1 MKSYPKNFQTVVDY
15 LNDLGVNV
23 MIDCVTYCIKTEDE
37 ISICIHHNYN
47 LEKNGLI
54 ALLHEAG
61 HVLQKDE
68 TWGPNHYK
76 NIDDME
82 KPKEYNMYQFINE
95 LDAWQRG
102 WEIQK
107 SLNLNIDKTQYQ
119 KQQREALLTY
129 YV

>member
-37 ISICIHHNYN
+37 TSICIHHNYN

-61 HVLQKDE
+61 HVLQNDE

-95 LDAWQRG
+95 LDAWNRG

>member
-1 MKSYPKNFQTVVDY
+1 MKSYPKKFQILVDY

-23 MIDCVTYCIKTEDE
+23 TIDCVTYCIKTEDE
-37 ISICIHHNYN
+37 TSICIHHNYN

-61 HVLQKDE
+61 HVLQNDE

-82 KPKEYNMYQFINE
+82 KPKEYNMYQFMNE
-95 LDAWQRG
+95 LDAWNRG
-102 WEIQK
+102 EELIK
-107 SLNLNIDKTQYQ
+107 LLDLNVDTKRFH
-119 KQQREALLTY
+119 QQREEALLTY
-129 YV
+129 FV

>member
-1 MKSYPKNFQTVVDY
+1 MKSYPKNFQILVDY

-23 MIDCVTYCIKTEDE
+23 MIDCVTYYIKTEDE
-37 ISICIHHNYN
+37 KSICIHHNYN

-61 HVLQKDE
+61 HVLQNDE
-68 TWGPNHYK
+68 TWGPDHYK
-76 NIDDME
+76 HIDDME

>member
-1 MKSYPKNFQTVVDY
+1 MKYYTKNFQTVVDY

-37 ISICIHHNYN
+37 ISICILHNYN

-61 HVLQKDE
+61 HVLQNDE

-95 LDAWQRG
+95 LDAWNRGEELIELLDLNVDSKRFHKQR
-102 WEIQK
+102 E
-107 SLNLNIDKTQYQ
+107 
-119 KQQREALLTY
+119 EALLTY

>member
-1 MKSYPKNFQTVVDY
+1 MKSYPKKFQILVDY

-23 MIDCVTYCIKTEDE
+23 TIDCVTYCIKTEDE
-37 ISICIHHNYN
+37 TSICIHHNYN

-61 HVLQKDE
+61 HVLQSDE

-95 LDAWQRG
+95 LDAWNRG

-107 SLNLNIDKTQYQ
+107 SLNLNVDKNQYQ

>member
-1 MKSYPKNFQTVVDY
+1 MKSYPKNFQILVDY

-23 MIDCVTYCIKTEDE
+23 MIDCVTYYIKTEDE
-37 ISICIHHNYN
+37 KSICIHHNYN